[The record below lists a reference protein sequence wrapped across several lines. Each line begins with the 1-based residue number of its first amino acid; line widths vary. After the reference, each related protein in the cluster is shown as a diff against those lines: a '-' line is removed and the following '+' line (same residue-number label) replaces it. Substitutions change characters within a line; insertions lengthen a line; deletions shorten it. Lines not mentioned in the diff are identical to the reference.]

1 MCQKLYVP
9 NDICTQLF
17 ADANV
22 RIQLYMSVYI
32 CVNMLMCVK
41 RCIYLESMYI
51 AVLKMLT
58 YVYTA
63 VYESI

>member
-22 RIQLYMSVYI
+22 RIQLYMPVYI

-63 VYESI
+63 VYVSI